1 MSPND
6 YQKFQ
11 QRMFDQIE
19 ELDLEYKQRVINEFI
34 LDGLRVGIDVISEF
48 VNNHK
53 SVEDI
58 RALIQN
64 ARQAKSH
71 LR

>member
-6 YQKFQ
+6 YEKFQ

-19 ELDLEYKQRVINEFI
+19 ELDFEYKQRVINEFI
-34 LDGLRVGIDVISEF
+34 LEGARVGVDVISEF
-48 VNNHK
+48 LDNHK

-58 RALIQN
+58 RALIEKAQ
-64 ARQAKSH
+64 QAKSH
-71 LR
+71 LK